1 MLKELKHC
9 DNTVNVLEVT
19 DSVKMKS
26 KEFIRK
32 YMSKFGVVY
41 EKQEN
46 EPEYKDFNNPA

>member
-19 DSVKMKS
+19 DSVKAKS

-32 YMSKFGVVY
+32 YMNKFGEVY
-41 EKQEN
+41 VKPDN
-46 EPEYKDFNNPA
+46 EPIYKDFIA